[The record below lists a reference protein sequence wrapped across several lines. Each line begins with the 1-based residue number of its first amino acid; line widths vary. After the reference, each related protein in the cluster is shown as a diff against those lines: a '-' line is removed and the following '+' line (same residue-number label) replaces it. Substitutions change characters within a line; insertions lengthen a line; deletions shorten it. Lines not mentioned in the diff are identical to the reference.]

1 MWRWGAW
8 QERTCASKKKKYII
22 TEIAEHITM
31 QYTLLRN
38 RRWADKLVE
47 IDPRR
52 EREMKKVEVVIEKRK
67 ICSFP
72 KRN

>member
-1 MWRWGAW
+1 
-8 QERTCASKKKKYII
+8 
-22 TEIAEHITM
+22 M